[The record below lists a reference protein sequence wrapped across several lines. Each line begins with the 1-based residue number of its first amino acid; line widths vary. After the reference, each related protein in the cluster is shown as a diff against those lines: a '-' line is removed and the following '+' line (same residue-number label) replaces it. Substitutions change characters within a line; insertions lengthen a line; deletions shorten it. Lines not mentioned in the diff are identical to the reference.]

1 MKKYLNLEI
10 SKLELVGFILIIGW
24 IIASAFVPLPAV
36 CSLGM

>member
-10 SKLELVGFILIIGW
+10 STIELVGFILILAW
-24 IIASAFVPLPAV
+24 ITASAFVPLPAV